1 MKKVLLWFFLSCKRY
16 LKRLSFLVI
25 LLLFPLGSMA
35 FQRAEQGG
43 GQEIRI
49 AVFAENPRE
58 NALGSRLAGD
68 LTAYGG
74 AEGMFHFYLCGSP
87 EQVKSDVAA
96 RRAECGYVIY
106 DDLEKKLDT
115 KKYKRCIGVVTA
127 PSTVTAQLSTE
138 IVFSLLMEHYD
149 RSLLTGYVAENQ
161 LFEPLDAQDR
171 RAGAVEE
178 AGKLYDEYQD
188 NGSTFS
194 FEYKV
199 MASSENA
206 KPRES
211 SLLPVRGLMAVYVF
225 ITGLYG
231 AVTLCQDEKRGLFQ
245 PLSHRL
251 ALPCRIASLAA
262 PVALSMA
269 GGLLALWLSGTLG
282 SPGRE
287 IVLLLGYGAAV
298 TAFAGLL
305 KWIFRSEAVLCCLIP
320 FFIIGSLIFC
330 PVFLDTSRLLPE
342 LGKLGRLFL
351 PYYYLRLF

>member
-1 MKKVLLWFFLSCKRY
+1 MKKVLTWFYLSCKRY

-25 LLLFPLGSMA
+25 LLLFPLGSLA
-35 FQRAEQGG
+35 FQKAEQAN

-49 AVFAENPRE
+49 AVFAENHQE
-58 NALGSRLAGD
+58 NKLGSRLAQA
-68 LTAYGG
+68 LEAYGG
-74 AEGMFHFYLCGSP
+74 SGGMFRFYLSGSQ
-87 EQVKSDVAA
+87 EQVKADVAS

-106 DDLEKKLDT
+106 DELEKKLDT
-115 KKYKRCIGVVTA
+115 KKFKRCIAVVTA
-127 PSTVTAQLSTE
+127 PSTVAAQLSTE
-138 IVFSLLMEHYD
+138 TVFSVLMENYD
-149 RSLLTGYVAENQ
+149 RMLLTEYVAEDQ
-161 LFEPLDAQDR
+161 LFEPLDLQDR
-171 RAGAVEE
+171 RTGAAEE

-194 FEYKV
+194 FDYKV
-199 MASSENA
+199 MAAAGKAEDQ
-206 KPRES
+206 ES

-231 AVTLCQDEKRGLFQ
+231 AVTLCQDEKRGLFL

-251 ALPCRIASLAA
+251 ALPCRGASLAA

-269 GGLLALWLSGTLG
+269 CGLLALWLSGVMGNPL
-282 SPGRE
+282 RE
-287 IVLLLGYGAAV
+287 AALLLGYGAAV

-320 FFIIGSLIFC
+320 FFIIGSLVFC

-342 LGKLGRLFL
+342 IGKLGRLFL

>member
-1 MKKVLLWFFLSCKRY
+1 MTKVLLWFFLSCKRY

-25 LLLFPLGSMA
+25 LLLFPLGAMA
-35 FQRAEQGG
+35 FQKAEQSK

-49 AVFAENPRE
+49 AVFAENPQE
-58 NALGSRLAGD
+58 NVLGSRLARD
-68 LTAYGG
+68 LTEYAGS
-74 AEGMFHFYLCGSP
+74 EGMFRFYLCGSL

-106 DDLEKKLDT
+106 DDLEEKLDA
-115 KKYKRCIGVVTA
+115 KKFKRCIGVVTA
-127 PSTVTAQLSTE
+127 PSTVAAQLSTE
-138 IVFSLLMEHYD
+138 TVFSVLMEHYD
-149 RSLLTGYVAENQ
+149 RMLLTEYVEEDQ
-161 LFEPLDAQDR
+161 LFAPLDAQDQ
-171 RAGAVEE
+171 RAGAAEE
-178 AGKLYDEYQD
+178 AGKLYDEYQN

-194 FEYKV
+194 FDYKV
-199 MASSENA
+199 MAASGKEQPH
-206 KPRES
+206 KS

-231 AVTLCQDEKRGLFQ
+231 AVTLCQDEKRGLFL
-245 PLSHRL
+245 PLSHKL
-251 ALPCRIASLAA
+251 ALPCRGASLAA

-269 GGLLALWLSGTLG
+269 CGLLALWLSGTMG
-282 SPGRE
+282 NPVRE
-287 IVLLLGYGAAV
+287 TLLLLGYGAAV

-320 FFIIGSLIFC
+320 FFIIGSLVFC

-342 LGKLGRLFL
+342 IGKLGRLFL